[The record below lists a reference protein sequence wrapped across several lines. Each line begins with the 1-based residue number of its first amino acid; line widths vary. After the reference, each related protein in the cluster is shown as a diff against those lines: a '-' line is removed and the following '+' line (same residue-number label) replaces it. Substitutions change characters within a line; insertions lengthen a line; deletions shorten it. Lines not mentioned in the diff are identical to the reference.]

1 MLYAKPS
8 SVFWI
13 YLPFQVTLQTD
24 YKVSL
29 VTCHGQTRCIWCKCQ
44 EEHSPS
50 SEVWADSPPQ
60 LTFSNED
67 KEYWFQQ
74 QTLPEQLNPSC
85 WTQWTQLGCSCSSHS
100 SAGSS
105 SCQGKGSNSH
115 KRGTTHPEG
124 LTIQIWPPPL
134 PKLDHTGWK
143 IFWGSVPC
151 WKVQWEAASWKSSN
165 NIS

>member
-29 VTCHGQTRCIWCKCQ
+29 VTCHGQTHCIWCKCQ

-115 KRGTTHPEG
+115 KRDNPPRRSHNPDLATT
-124 LTIQIWPPPL
+124 TA
-134 PKLDHTGWK
+134 KTGPHRLENILGK
-143 IFWGSVPC
+143 CTFLEGSVRSC
-151 WKVQWEAASWKSSN
+151 FLK
-165 NIS
+165 I